1 MTSDSLEPKGSNHQ
15 IERNG
20 GISMANV
27 NQGVRSGNALG
38 RLANTDFSA
47 SDADK
52 VALKPGYLVRLR
64 DRFHL
69 VEAVEPMT
77 VDIFFTDSVNVG
89 NTVSSGV
96 ASALSG
102 THGPSLAKYGKN
114 SVSAYYD
121 MTASAS
127 ATTRYGNILK
137 PDFDSGFVEF
147 GDLEPFKGNLYQ
159 LCPTLPN
166 QPKFMAANGE
176 WHSQTAF
183 GATTLTSSAATS
195 FVPIGFPAHQMLAAD
210 EGTALALYDITD
222 TVPAVDATD
231 AAFVSGVSPTQVGTV
246 SGKLY
251 IKHPAGVPKSV
262 LDEAPEGSSGP
273 QAHTAN
279 AHGNLE
285 GLSGFIDG
293 QMSPIENP
301 AWQYSLFI
309 EHGENNLPV
318 FKFVNDSDEFLI
330 DGRIR
335 LTGWKYR
342 ILELT
347 KEQLQ
352 TLKTRSGGRLTFKII
367 NTTGLPVAGAMLA
380 DYFPK

>member
-1 MTSDSLEPKGSNHQ
+1 
-15 IERNG
+15 
-20 GISMANV
+20 MANI
-27 NQGVRSGNALG
+27 NQGVRSGNAFG
-38 RLANTDFSA
+38 RLANTDFSGT
-47 SDADK
+47 DTEK
-52 VALKPGYLVRLR
+52 VALKPGFLIRIR

-69 VEAVEPMT
+69 VEAVEPMA
-77 VDIFFTDSVNVG
+77 VDLYFTDSVNLG

-102 THGPSLAKYGKN
+102 THGPGLTQYGIN
-114 SVSAYYD
+114 SISAYYD
-121 MTASAS
+121 MTSS
-127 ATTRYGNILK
+127 ATAATRYGNILK

-159 LCPTLPN
+159 LCPTIPN
-166 QPKFMAANGE
+166 QPKFIDLTSGE
-176 WHSQTAF
+176 WHSETVFGPTTYDSTAT
-183 GATTLTSSAATS
+183 AS
-195 FVPIGFPAHQMLAAD
+195 FQPIGFDVDTPATAHQA
-210 EGTALALYDITD
+210 
-222 TVPAVDATD
+222 
-231 AAFVSGVSPTQVGTV
+231 GTV

-273 QAHTAN
+273 QAHTAS

-293 QMSPIENP
+293 QMSPTEAP

-318 FKFVNDSDEFLI
+318 FKFVNDSDEFLL
-330 DGRIR
+330 DGKIR
-335 LTGWKYR
+335 LVGWKYR

-380 DYFPK
+380 DYFPKA

>member
-1 MTSDSLEPKGSNHQ
+1 
-15 IERNG
+15 
-20 GISMANV
+20 MANV

-38 RLANTDFSA
+38 RLANTDFSGY
-47 SDADK
+47 DADK
-52 VALKPGYLVRLR
+52 VALKPGYLIRLR

-77 VDIFFTDSVNVG
+77 VDLFFTDSVNVG

-96 ASALSG
+96 ASALTG

-114 SVSAYYD
+114 SISAYYD
-121 MTASAS
+121 MTATTTAG
-127 ATTRYGNILK
+127 TRYGNILK
-137 PDFDSGFVEF
+137 PDFDSGFMEF

-166 QPKFMAANGE
+166 QPKYMAANGE

-195 FVPIGFPAHQMLAAD
+195 FEPIGFPAAQLLAAD
-210 EGTALALYDITD
+210 NNQALDLLDIGDTTD
-222 TVPAVDATD
+222 TVASNENG
-231 AAFVSGVSPTQVGTV
+231 FSGSVSATQVGTV

-273 QAHTAN
+273 SAHSAN
-279 AHGNLE
+279 AHGKLE

-293 QMSPIENP
+293 QMSPVENP

>member
-1 MTSDSLEPKGSNHQ
+1 
-15 IERNG
+15 
-20 GISMANV
+20 MANI
-27 NQGVRSGNALG
+27 NQGVRSGNAFG
-38 RLANTDFSA
+38 RLANTDFSGT
-47 SDADK
+47 DTEK
-52 VALKPGYLVRLR
+52 VALKPGFLIRIR

-69 VEAVEPMT
+69 VEAVEPIA
-77 VDIFFTDSVNVG
+77 VDLYFTDSVNVG
-89 NTVSSGV
+89 NTVSSGA

-102 THGPSLAKYGKN
+102 THGPGLTQYGLN
-114 SVSAYYD
+114 SISAYYD
-121 MTASAS
+121 MTSSAS
-127 ATTRYGNILK
+127 AATRYGNILK

-159 LCPTLPN
+159 LCPTIPN
-166 QPKFMAANGE
+166 QPKFIDLTTGE
-176 WHSQTAF
+176 WHSETTFGPTTYDATAT
-183 GATTLTSSAATS
+183 AS
-195 FVPIGFPAHQMLAAD
+195 FQPIGFDVDTPGTAHQA
-210 EGTALALYDITD
+210 
-222 TVPAVDATD
+222 
-231 AAFVSGVSPTQVGTV
+231 GTV

-273 QAHTAN
+273 QAHTAS

-293 QMSPIENP
+293 QMSPTEAP

-318 FKFVNDSDEFLI
+318 FKFVNDSDEFLL
-330 DGRIR
+330 DGKIR
-335 LTGWKYR
+335 LIGWKYR

-380 DYFPK
+380 DYFPKA

>member
-1 MTSDSLEPKGSNHQ
+1 
-15 IERNG
+15 
-20 GISMANV
+20 MANV
-27 NQGVRSGNALG
+27 NQGVRSGNQFG
-38 RLANTDFSA
+38 RIANVDLAGNDT
-47 SDADK
+47 DK
-52 VALKPGYLVRLR
+52 VALKPGFLIRIR

-69 VEAVEPMT
+69 VEAVEPLT
-77 VDIFFTDSVNVG
+77 VDLFFTDSVNLG
-89 NTVSSGV
+89 NTVNGSSV
-96 ASALSG
+96 ATALSG
-102 THGPSLAKYGKN
+102 THGPSLLKYGIN
-114 SVSAYYD
+114 SISAYYD
-121 MTASAS
+121 MTTTSTA
-127 ATTRYGNILK
+127 ATRFGNILK

-166 QPKFMAANGE
+166 QPKFIDLTTGE
-176 WHSQTAF
+176 WHADAKVNGPTTFDGTAN
-183 GATTLTSSAATS
+183 GS
-195 FVPIGFPAHQMLAAD
+195 FSPIGFDVTTP
-210 EGTALALYDITD
+210 GT
-222 TVPAVDATD
+222 TV
-231 AAFVSGVSPTQVGTV
+231 QVGTV

-273 QAHTAN
+273 TPHSSSAS
-279 AHGNLE
+279 GKLE

-293 QMSPIENP
+293 QISPVESP

-335 LTGWKYR
+335 LVGWKYR

-347 KEQLQ
+347 KEQLKQ
-352 TLKTRSGGRLTFKII
+352 LRDKSGGRLTFKII
-367 NTTGLPVAGAMLA
+367 NTTGLPVAGAFLS

>member
-1 MTSDSLEPKGSNHQ
+1 
-15 IERNG
+15 
-20 GISMANV
+20 MANV

-69 VEAVEPMT
+69 VEAVEPLT
-77 VDIFFTDSVNVG
+77 VDLFFTDSVNVG
-89 NTVSSGV
+89 NTLSGTG
-96 ASALSG
+96 AANALTG
-102 THGPSLAKYGKN
+102 THGPGLTQYGLN
-114 SVSAYYD
+114 SISAYYD
-121 MTASAS
+121 MTTAASA
-127 ATTRYGNILK
+127 ATRYGNILK
-137 PDFDSGFVEF
+137 PDFDSGFIEF

-159 LCPTLPN
+159 LCPTIPS
-166 QPKFMAANGE
+166 QPKFIDLTTGE
-176 WHSQTAF
+176 WHSETTFGPTTYDATA
-183 GATTLTSSAATS
+183 ASS
-195 FVPIGFPAHQMLAAD
+195 FQPIGFDVDTPATAHQA
-210 EGTALALYDITD
+210 
-222 TVPAVDATD
+222 
-231 AAFVSGVSPTQVGTV
+231 GTV

-273 QAHTAN
+273 TPHSAN
-279 AHGNLE
+279 AHAKLE

-293 QMSPIENP
+293 QMSPVENP

>member
-1 MTSDSLEPKGSNHQ
+1 
-15 IERNG
+15 
-20 GISMANV
+20 MANI
-27 NQGVRSGNALG
+27 NQGVRSGNAFG
-38 RLANTDFSA
+38 RLANTDFSGT
-47 SDADK
+47 DTEK
-52 VALKPGYLVRLR
+52 VALKPGFLIRIR

-69 VEAVEPMT
+69 VEAVEPIA
-77 VDIFFTDSVNVG
+77 VDLYFTDSVNVG
-89 NTVSSGV
+89 NTLSG
-96 ASALSG
+96 AGACDGLLG
-102 THGPSLAKYGKN
+102 THGPGLTQYGLN
-114 SVSAYYD
+114 SISAYYD
-121 MTASAS
+121 MSTASS
-127 ATTRYGNILK
+127 AATRYGNILK

-159 LCPTLPN
+159 LCPTIPN
-166 QPKFMAANGE
+166 QPKFIDLTTGE
-176 WHSQTAF
+176 WHSETTHGPTTFDSTA
-183 GATTLTSSAATS
+183 TSS
-195 FVPIGFPAHQMLAAD
+195 FQPIGFDVDTPGTAHQA
-210 EGTALALYDITD
+210 
-222 TVPAVDATD
+222 
-231 AAFVSGVSPTQVGTV
+231 GTV

-273 QAHTAN
+273 QAHTAS

-293 QMSPIENP
+293 QMSPTEAP

-318 FKFVNDSDEFLI
+318 FKFVNDSDEFLL
-330 DGRIR
+330 DGKIR
-335 LTGWKYR
+335 LIGWKYR

-380 DYFPK
+380 DYFPKA

>member
-1 MTSDSLEPKGSNHQ
+1 
-15 IERNG
+15 
-20 GISMANV
+20 MANV

-38 RLANTDFSA
+38 RLANTDFSGY
-47 SDADK
+47 DADK

-77 VDIFFTDSVNVG
+77 VDLFFTDSVNVG

-96 ASALSG
+96 ASALTG

-121 MTASAS
+121 MTATTTAG
-127 ATTRYGNILK
+127 TRYGNILK
-137 PDFDSGFVEF
+137 PDFDSGFIEF

-159 LCPTLPN
+159 LCPTIPN
-166 QPKFMAANGE
+166 QPKYMAANGE

-183 GATTLTSSAATS
+183 GATTLTSSAATT
-195 FVPIGFPAHQMLAAD
+195 FEPIGFPAAQLLAAD
-210 EGTALALYDITD
+210 EGTALALLDIGD
-222 TVPAVDATD
+222 TAPAVDANDSNFGT
-231 AAFVSGVSPTQVGTV
+231 GVSPTQVGTV

-273 QAHTAN
+273 SAHSAN
-279 AHGNLE
+279 AHGKLE

-293 QMSPIENP
+293 QMSPAENP

-318 FKFVNDSDEFLI
+318 FKFVNDSDEYLI

>member
-1 MTSDSLEPKGSNHQ
+1 MNSDSLEPKGSNHQ

-38 RLANTDFSA
+38 RLANTDFSGY
-47 SDADK
+47 DADK
-52 VALKPGYLVRLR
+52 VALKPGFLVRLR

-77 VDIFFTDSVNVG
+77 VDLFFTDSVNVG
-89 NTVSSGV
+89 ITAVTSDI
-96 ASALSG
+96 ATDFDG
-102 THGPSLAKYGKN
+102 THGEALEKYGLA
-114 SVSAYYD
+114 SISAYYD
-121 MTASAS
+121 LGITTVAES
-127 ATTRYGNILK
+127 TRYGNILK
-137 PDFDSGFVEF
+137 PDFDSGFIEF

-166 QPKFMAANGE
+166 QPKFMDLETGNWHSRNAITPHDTANG
-176 WHSQTAF
+176 
-183 GATTLTSSAATS
+183 GL
-195 FVPIGFPAHQMLAAD
+195 PIGFAM
-210 EGTALALYDITD
+210 GTAEH
-222 TVPAVDATD
+222 
-231 AAFVSGVSPTQVGTV
+231 GHQVGTV

-273 QAHTAN
+273 TPHSTN
-279 AHGNLE
+279 AHGKLE

-293 QMSPIENP
+293 QMSPMENP

>member
-1 MTSDSLEPKGSNHQ
+1 
-15 IERNG
+15 
-20 GISMANV
+20 MANI
-27 NQGVRSGNALG
+27 NQGVRSGNAFG
-38 RLANTDFSA
+38 RLANTDFSGT
-47 SDADK
+47 DTEK
-52 VALKPGYLVRLR
+52 VALKPGFLIRIR

-69 VEAVEPMT
+69 VEAVEPLA
-77 VDIFFTDSVNVG
+77 VDLYFTDSVNLG

-96 ASALSG
+96 ATALSG
-102 THGPSLAKYGKN
+102 THDPGLEQYGM
-114 SVSAYYD
+114 SSISAYYD
-121 MTASAS
+121 LTSSA
-127 ATTRYGNILK
+127 AAATRYGNILK
-137 PDFDSGFVEF
+137 PDFDSGFIEF

-159 LCPTLPN
+159 LCPTIPN
-166 QPKFMAANGE
+166 QPKFIDLTTGE
-176 WHSQTAF
+176 WHSETVFGPTTYDSTDTA
-183 GATTLTSSAATS
+183 S
-195 FVPIGFPAHQMLAAD
+195 FQPIGFDVDTPA
-210 EGTALALYDITD
+210 TAH
-222 TVPAVDATD
+222 
-231 AAFVSGVSPTQVGTV
+231 QVGTV

-273 QAHTAN
+273 QAHTASAN
-279 AHGNLE
+279 GNLE

-293 QMSPIENP
+293 QMSPTEAP

-318 FKFVNDSDEFLI
+318 FKFVNDSDEFLL
-330 DGRIR
+330 DGKIR
-335 LTGWKYR
+335 LIGWKYR

-380 DYFPK
+380 DYFPKA

>member
-1 MTSDSLEPKGSNHQ
+1 
-15 IERNG
+15 
-20 GISMANV
+20 MANI
-27 NQGVRSGNALG
+27 NQGVRSGNAFG
-38 RLANTDFSA
+38 RLANTDFSGT
-47 SDADK
+47 DTEK
-52 VALKPGYLVRLR
+52 VALKPGFLIRIR

-69 VEAVEPMT
+69 VEAVEPIA
-77 VDIFFTDSVNVG
+77 VDLYFTDSVNVG
-89 NTVSSGV
+89 NTLSGAGA
-96 ASALSG
+96 ASALLG
-102 THGPSLAKYGKN
+102 THGPGLTQYGLN
-114 SVSAYYD
+114 SISAYYD
-121 MTASAS
+121 MSTASS
-127 ATTRYGNILK
+127 AATRYGNILK

-159 LCPTLPN
+159 LCPTIPN
-166 QPKFMAANGE
+166 QPKFIDLTTGE
-176 WHSQTAF
+176 WHSETTFGPTTYDATAT
-183 GATTLTSSAATS
+183 AS
-195 FVPIGFPAHQMLAAD
+195 FQPIGFDVDTPGTAHQA
-210 EGTALALYDITD
+210 
-222 TVPAVDATD
+222 
-231 AAFVSGVSPTQVGTV
+231 GTV

-273 QAHTAN
+273 QAHTAS

-293 QMSPIENP
+293 QMSPTEAP

-318 FKFVNDSDEFLI
+318 FKFVNDSDEFLL
-330 DGRIR
+330 DGKIR
-335 LTGWKYR
+335 LIGWKYR

-380 DYFPK
+380 DYFPKA